1 MLDFIYG
8 AFYFL
13 FGTSFVFVIIAA
25 LIASLRD
32 W

>member
-13 FGTSFVFVIIAA
+13 FGTSFLVIIICA
-25 LIASLRD
+25 LIASMKD
-32 W
+32 Y